1 MKVQTFLGKVS
12 IDGLHQMDSQINK
25 WMERNQ
31 VVPIQIK
38 QSFGSDL
45 HHDGRR
51 QEPIVVISVWYEP
64 NE

>member
-31 VVPIQIK
+31 VTPIQIK

-64 NE
+64 SA